1 MGAFPRQFKALTQW
15 GPVPQQ
21 FKALTHRGPVPRWFK
36 ALTQRGSGPRW
47 FNALQEDCILEYV
60 WLSLVPFLI
69 VIGMSIWLKNILPGL
84 VVGILV
90 GSILATASL
99 LEGTQQAVTYIVTTL
114 ANPTNMKIIAFLY
127 VFGGLVGMM
136 NVSGGIKGFSEWA
149 GERITTERGLLGLIW
164 LTLPFTFMMPMFRI
178 MMIGPIIKSL
188 IKKMNLSREKV
199 GMTLDIST
207 ESVIVLLPVATAF
220 VGFMVSL
227 VEGGISGLNL
237 GISAYE
243 VFLLSILFNFY
254 AIIMLLIGLI
264 QTFWSPRDQVRQS
277 TGEEQNPEHFE
288 LHRIGIQIELS
299 LVKAQP
305 WHLIVPVFLLLG
317 LSLFLL
323 WQDGIAKGATTLFEA
338 FSMADATFVMLL
350 AVFVTLII
358 TFIFYM
364 IRNEK
369 LNEVLFH
376 FYDGGNQMMEAI
388 SLLILIWSLTLAAED
403 LGFSAFVSST
413 LGSFLPAFLTPAA
426 IFVIGSV
433 VGYFIGSS
441 WGTWGLFMPLGI
453 SLAVSTGASIPLTVG
468 AVFASGAFGALTSP
482 LGDTTIT
489 TASILDLDLIDYAQ
503 YKLKVSAIGGVIAAA
518 LFVIGS
524 FVFS

>member
-1 MGAFPRQFKALTQW
+1 MNHT
-15 GPVPQQ
+15 
-21 FKALTHRGPVPRWFK
+21 
-36 ALTQRGSGPRW
+36 
-47 FNALQEDCILEYV
+47 
-60 WLSLVPFLI
+60 WLSLIPFII

-90 GSILATASL
+90 GSIIVSADL
-99 LEGTQQAVTYIVTTL
+99 LTGTEQSVAYIVTTL
-114 ANPTNMKIIAFLY
+114 SDETNIKIVGFLY
-127 VFGGLVGMM
+127 LFGGLVGMM
-136 NVSGGIKGFSEWA
+136 NISGGIKGFSEWA
-149 GERITTERGLLGLIW
+149 GRRIRSERGLLVFIW
-164 LTLPFTFMMPMFRI
+164 ITLPFTFMMPMFRI

-188 IKKMNLSREKV
+188 IKKMNLSKQKV

-237 GISAYE
+237 DMSAYE
-243 VFLLSILFNFY
+243 IFLLSILFNFY
-254 AIIMLLIGLI
+254 AIIMLLIGII
-264 QTFWSPRDQVRQS
+264 QTFWRRKK
-277 TGEEQNPEHFE
+277 TGEQNGEAHTDLEEKEHEF
-288 LHRIGIQIELS
+288 HRMGIKKELS

-305 WHLIVPVFLLLG
+305 WHLILPVILLLAF
-317 LSLFLL
+317 SLFLL
-323 WQDGIAKGATTLFEA
+323 WQDGMAQGANTIFEA

-350 AVFVTLII
+350 AVFITLVL
-358 TFIFYM
+358 TFIFYI
-364 IRNEK
+364 IRREKMNEI
-369 LNEVLFH
+369 LYH

-388 SLLILIWSLTLAAED
+388 SLLILIWALTLAAED
-403 LGFSAFVSST
+403 LGFSEFIGSS

-426 IFVIGSV
+426 IFVLGSV

-453 SLAVSTGASIPLTVG
+453 TLAVSTGASIPLTVG

-489 TASILDLDLIDYAQ
+489 TASILDMDLVDYAR
-503 YKLKVSAIGGVIAAA
+503 YKLKVSAIGGVIAAG
-518 LFVIGS
+518 LFIASG
-524 FVFS
+524 VFIS

>member
-1 MGAFPRQFKALTQW
+1 MNHT
-15 GPVPQQ
+15 
-21 FKALTHRGPVPRWFK
+21 
-36 ALTQRGSGPRW
+36 
-47 FNALQEDCILEYV
+47 
-60 WLSLVPFLI
+60 WLSLIPFII

-90 GSILATASL
+90 GSIIVSADL
-99 LEGTQQAVTYIVTTL
+99 LTGTEQSVAYIVTTL
-114 ANPTNMKIIAFLY
+114 SDETNIKIVGFLY
-127 VFGGLVGMM
+127 LFGGLVGMM
-136 NVSGGIKGFSEWA
+136 NISGGIKGFSEWA
-149 GERITTERGLLGLIW
+149 GRRIRSERGLLVFIW
-164 LTLPFTFMMPMFRI
+164 ITLPFTFMMPMFRI

-188 IKKMNLSREKV
+188 IKKMNLSKQKV

-237 GISAYE
+237 DMSAYE
-243 VFLLSILFNFY
+243 IFLLSILFNFY
-254 AIIMLLIGLI
+254 AIIMLLIGII
-264 QTFWSPRDQVRQS
+264 QTFWRRKK
-277 TGEEQNPEHFE
+277 TGEQNGEAHTDLEEKEHEF
-288 LHRIGIQIELS
+288 HRVGIKKELS

-305 WHLIVPVFLLLG
+305 WHLILPVILLLAF
-317 LSLFLL
+317 SLFLL
-323 WQDGIAKGATTLFEA
+323 WQDGMAQGANTIFEA

-350 AVFVTLII
+350 AVFITLVL
-358 TFIFYM
+358 TFIFYI
-364 IRNEK
+364 IRREKMNEI
-369 LNEVLFH
+369 LYH

-388 SLLILIWSLTLAAED
+388 SLLILIWALTLAAED
-403 LGFSAFVSST
+403 LGFSEFIGSS

-426 IFVIGSV
+426 IFVLGSV

-453 SLAVSTGASIPLTVG
+453 TLAVSTGASIPLTVG

-489 TASILDLDLIDYAQ
+489 TASILDMDLVDYAR
-503 YKLKVSAIGGVIAAA
+503 YKLKVSAIGGVIAAG
-518 LFVIGS
+518 LFIASG
-524 FVFS
+524 VFIS

>member
-1 MGAFPRQFKALTQW
+1 MEGRNLNHT
-15 GPVPQQ
+15 
-21 FKALTHRGPVPRWFK
+21 
-36 ALTQRGSGPRW
+36 
-47 FNALQEDCILEYV
+47 
-60 WLSLVPFLI
+60 WLSLIPFII

-90 GSILATASL
+90 GSIIVSADL
-99 LEGTQQAVTYIVTTL
+99 LTGTEQSVSYIVTTL
-114 ANPTNMKIIAFLY
+114 SDETNIKIVGFLY
-127 VFGGLVGMM
+127 LFGGLVGMM
-136 NVSGGIKGFSEWA
+136 NISGGIKGFSEWA
-149 GERITTERGLLGLIW
+149 GRRIRSERGLLVFIW
-164 LTLPFTFMMPMFRI
+164 ITLPFTFMMPMFRI

-188 IKKMNLSREKV
+188 IKKMNLSKQKV

-237 GISAYE
+237 DMSAYE
-243 VFLLSILFNFY
+243 IFLLSILFNFY
-254 AIIMLLIGLI
+254 AIIMLLIGII
-264 QTFWSPRDQVRQS
+264 QTFWRRKK
-277 TGEEQNPEHFE
+277 TGEQNGEAHTDLEEKEHEF
-288 LHRIGIQIELS
+288 HRMGIKKELS

-305 WHLIVPVFLLLG
+305 WHLILPVVLLLAF
-317 LSLFLL
+317 SLFLL
-323 WQDGIAKGATTLFEA
+323 WQDGMAQGANTIFEA

-350 AVFVTLII
+350 AVFITLVL
-358 TFIFYM
+358 TFIFYI
-364 IRNEK
+364 IRREKMNEI
-369 LNEVLFH
+369 LYH

-388 SLLILIWSLTLAAED
+388 SLLILIWALTLAAED
-403 LGFSAFVSST
+403 LGFSEFIGSS

-426 IFVIGSV
+426 IFVLGSV

-453 SLAVSTGASIPLTVG
+453 TLAVSTGASIPLTVG

-489 TASILDLDLIDYAQ
+489 TASILDMDLVDYAR
-503 YKLKVSAIGGVIAAA
+503 YKLKVSAIGGVIAAG
-518 LFVIGS
+518 LFIASG
-524 FVFS
+524 VFIS

>member
-1 MGAFPRQFKALTQW
+1 MNHT
-15 GPVPQQ
+15 
-21 FKALTHRGPVPRWFK
+21 
-36 ALTQRGSGPRW
+36 
-47 FNALQEDCILEYV
+47 
-60 WLSLVPFLI
+60 WLSLIPFII

-90 GSILATASL
+90 GSIIVSADL
-99 LEGTQQAVTYIVTTL
+99 LTGTEQSVAYIVTTL
-114 ANPTNMKIIAFLY
+114 SDETNIKIVGFLY
-127 VFGGLVGMM
+127 LFGGLVGMM
-136 NVSGGIKGFSEWA
+136 NISGGIKGFSEWA
-149 GERITTERGLLGLIW
+149 GRRIRSERGLLVFIW
-164 LTLPFTFMMPMFRI
+164 ITLPFTFMMPMFRI

-188 IKKMNLSREKV
+188 IKKMNLSKQKV

-237 GISAYE
+237 DMSAYE
-243 VFLLSILFNFY
+243 IFLLSILFNFY
-254 AIIMLLIGLI
+254 AIIMLLIGII
-264 QTFWSPRDQVRQS
+264 QTFWRRKK
-277 TGEEQNPEHFE
+277 TGEQNGEAHTDLEEKEHEF
-288 LHRIGIQIELS
+288 HRMGIKKELS

-305 WHLIVPVFLLLG
+305 WHLILPVILLLAF
-317 LSLFLL
+317 SLFLL
-323 WQDGIAKGATTLFEA
+323 WQDGMAQGANTIFEA

-350 AVFVTLII
+350 AVFITLVL
-358 TFIFYM
+358 TFIFYI
-364 IRNEK
+364 IRREKMNEI
-369 LNEVLFH
+369 LYH

-388 SLLILIWSLTLAAED
+388 SLLILIWALTLAAED
-403 LGFSAFVSST
+403 LGFSEFIGSS

-426 IFVIGSV
+426 IFVLGSV

-453 SLAVSTGASIPLTVG
+453 TLAVSTGASIPLTVG

-489 TASILDLDLIDYAQ
+489 TASILDMDLVDYAR
-503 YKLKVSAIGGVIAAA
+503 YKLKVSAIGGVIAAG
-518 LFVIGS
+518 LFIASGIFIS
-524 FVFS
+524 

>member
-1 MGAFPRQFKALTQW
+1 MNNT
-15 GPVPQQ
+15 
-21 FKALTHRGPVPRWFK
+21 
-36 ALTQRGSGPRW
+36 
-47 FNALQEDCILEYV
+47 
-60 WLSLVPFLI
+60 WLSLIPFLI

-90 GSILATASL
+90 GSIIVSADLLA
-99 LEGTQQAVTYIVTTL
+99 GTEQSVAYIVTTL
-114 ANPTNMKIIAFLY
+114 SDETNIKIVGFLY
-127 VFGGLVGMM
+127 LFGGLVGMM
-136 NVSGGIKGFSEWA
+136 NIAGGIKGFSEWA
-149 GERITTERGLLGLIW
+149 GRRIRSERGLLLFIW
-164 LTLPFTFMMPMFRI
+164 ITLPFTFMMPMFRI

-188 IKKMNLSREKV
+188 IKKMNLSKQKV

-237 GISAYE
+237 DMSAYE
-243 VFLLSILFNFY
+243 IFLLSILFNFY
-254 AIIMLLIGLI
+254 AIIMLLIGI
-264 QTFWSPRDQVRQS
+264 FQTFWPRRKKQGQEQAHTDL
-277 TGEEQNPEHFE
+277 EEEEHEF
-288 LHRIGIQIELS
+288 HRMGIKKELS

-305 WHLIVPVFLLLG
+305 WHLIFPVFLLLAF
-317 LSLFLL
+317 SLFLL
-323 WQDGIAKGATTLFEA
+323 WQDGMAQGANTIFEA

-350 AVFVTLII
+350 AVFITLVLTFVFYII
-358 TFIFYM
+358 RREKM
-364 IRNEK
+364 NEI
-369 LNEVLFH
+369 LYH

-388 SLLILIWSLTLAAED
+388 SLLILIWALTLAAED
-403 LGFSAFVSST
+403 LGFSDFIGHS

-426 IFVIGSV
+426 IFVLGSV

-453 SLAVSTGASIPLTVG
+453 TLAVSTGASIPLTVG

-489 TASILDLDLIDYAQ
+489 TASILDMDLVDYAR
-503 YKLKVSAIGGVIAAA
+503 YKLKVSAIGGVIAAGLFIA
-518 LFVIGS
+518 GGLFVQ
-524 FVFS
+524 

>member
-1 MGAFPRQFKALTQW
+1 MNHT
-15 GPVPQQ
+15 
-21 FKALTHRGPVPRWFK
+21 
-36 ALTQRGSGPRW
+36 
-47 FNALQEDCILEYV
+47 
-60 WLSLVPFLI
+60 WLSLIPFII

-90 GSILATASL
+90 GSIIVSADL
-99 LEGTQQAVTYIVTTL
+99 LTGTEQSVAYIVTTL
-114 ANPTNMKIIAFLY
+114 SDETNIKIVGFLY
-127 VFGGLVGMM
+127 LFGGLVGMM
-136 NVSGGIKGFSEWA
+136 NISGGIKGFSEWA
-149 GERITTERGLLGLIW
+149 GRRIRSERGLLVFIW
-164 LTLPFTFMMPMFRI
+164 ITLPFTFMMPMFRI

-188 IKKMNLSREKV
+188 IKKMNLSKQKV

-237 GISAYE
+237 DMSAYE
-243 VFLLSILFNFY
+243 IFLLSILFNFY
-254 AIIMLLIGLI
+254 AIIMLLIGII
-264 QTFWSPRDQVRQS
+264 QTFWRRKK
-277 TGEEQNPEHFE
+277 TGEQNGEAHTDLEEKEHEF
-288 LHRIGIQIELS
+288 HRLGIKKELS

-305 WHLIVPVFLLLG
+305 WHLILPVVLLLAF
-317 LSLFLL
+317 SLFLL
-323 WQDGIAKGATTLFEA
+323 WQDGMAQGANTIFEA

-350 AVFVTLII
+350 AVFITLVL
-358 TFIFYM
+358 TFIFYI
-364 IRNEK
+364 IRREKMNEI
-369 LNEVLFH
+369 LYH

-388 SLLILIWSLTLAAED
+388 SLLILIWALTLAAED
-403 LGFSAFVSST
+403 LGFSEFIGSS

-426 IFVIGSV
+426 IFVLGSV

-453 SLAVSTGASIPLTVG
+453 TLAVSTGASIPLTVG

-489 TASILDLDLIDYAQ
+489 TASILDMDLVDYAR
-503 YKLKVSAIGGVIAAA
+503 YKLKVSAIGGVIAAG
-518 LFVIGS
+518 LFIASG
-524 FVFS
+524 VFIS